1 MDFEKKIEQKVKDFD
16 TLTKEEC
23 VEIVL
28 ASCTLSLDEC
38 FDYLL
43 IDKAELSEAELGF
56 CNLLHRRGRAIGVK
70 NASDK
75 LFMHMATRNG
85 GQSALEYLKS
95 MSGEFAVEVT
105 ANQSH
110 RGFSFNVSIP
120 ELTEP
125 ENPASV
131 SKGE

>member
-1 MDFEKKIEQKVKDFD
+1 MDFEKKIEQKVKNFK
-16 TLTKEEC
+16 TLSKEEC

-28 ASCTLSLDEC
+28 ASCALSLDEC

-43 IDKAELSEAELGF
+43 IDKAELSDEEIGF
-56 CNLLHRRGRAIGVK
+56 CNILHRRGRAIGVK

-75 LFMHMATRNG
+75 LFMHMSTRNG

-105 ANQSH
+105 SSQTSS
-110 RGFSFNVSIP
+110 GFSFNVSIP

-125 ENPASV
+125 KSSASV
-131 SKGE
+131 SKG